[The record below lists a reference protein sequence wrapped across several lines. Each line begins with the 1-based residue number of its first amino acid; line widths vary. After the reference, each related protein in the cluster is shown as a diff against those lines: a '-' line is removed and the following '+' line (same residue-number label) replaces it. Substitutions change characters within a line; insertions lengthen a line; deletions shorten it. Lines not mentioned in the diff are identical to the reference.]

1 MKGALGEQEVANM
14 IRMCA
19 KPATETMKNCH
30 EAFNEASGEIRNQLN
45 VLGLDVEDRPAR
57 VPARV
62 LDTPT
67 LRYAH
72 NVSFQ
77 YRDGQWQ
84 PKEFYHVK
92 NNGLQSY
99 EGMFLQIGHYLTL
112 EHRR

>member
-1 MKGALGEQEVANM
+1 
-14 IRMCA
+14 MCA
-19 KPATETMKNCH
+19 KPATETMKICH
-30 EAFNEASGEIRNQLN
+30 EAFNQASGEIRNQLN

-57 VPARV
+57 IPAR
-62 LDTPT
+62 LLETPT

-92 NNGLQSY
+92 KGLISW
-99 EGMFLQIGHYLTL
+99 EGKFYTKIGVSN
-112 EHRR
+112 RF